1 MVKHGKAIAG
11 LIILAVGGATGLY
24 LFTKKAQA
32 QQQQYS
38 IQITPDKTVLPS
50 SGGVVNFSGTT
61 NEPDNTTIYLFE
73 NNSIVDQT
81 LVKGGAFTF
90 SETLPPNTSSSP
102 QTYTFFASDNTQ
114 GT

>member
-1 MVKHGKAIAG
+1 MVKRDEAIAG
-11 LIILAVGGATGLY
+11 VLAVAAITATALY
-24 LFTKKAQA
+24 LGKQR
-32 QQQQYS
+32 YS
-38 IQITPDKTVLPS
+38 IQITPDKTVLPVT
-50 SGGVVNFSGTT
+50 GGVVNFSGTT

-73 NNSIVDQT
+73 NSQLVNQT

-90 SETLPPNTSSSP
+90 SVTLPPNTSSTP